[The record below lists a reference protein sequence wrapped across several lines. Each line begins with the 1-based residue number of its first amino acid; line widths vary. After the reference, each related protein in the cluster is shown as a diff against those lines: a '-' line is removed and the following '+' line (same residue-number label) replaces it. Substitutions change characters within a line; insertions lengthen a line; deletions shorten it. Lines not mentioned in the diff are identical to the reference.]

1 MNHRKFVF
9 STALLAAVP
18 GVFKSH
24 GSELKPLEATGI
36 QGGQDMPV
44 GVIASGNN
52 PEKDLKIV
60 RDLGFTVCQL
70 NVAIFT
76 PELAEKLKA
85 TLAQYKIKATSLI
98 CSGPGPDIYTFTE
111 GPATI
116 GLVPRENRAAR
127 VERLKQGIEFCKAAG
142 IPAIQTH
149 FGFIPENPKDPFYK
163 EFIETMKPL
172 AEFAKQ
178 NGIDIYCETGQET
191 PVTLLRAIKD
201 IGTGN
206 VFVNYDTANLILY
219 GKANPVDGL
228 KVIGQ
233 YVRSTHAKDGRYPVD
248 PYKLGK
254 ETPIPTGDVDFPA
267 VFASLKKLNY
277 KGPVIIEYELADKTS
292 EYLLK
297 TKAYLEKVIN
307 S

>member
-1 MNHRKFVF
+1 MDRRKFVF

-18 GVFKSH
+18 GVFKSF
-24 GSELKPLEATGI
+24 GSELKQQQVTAM
-36 QGGQDMPV
+36 QGRQDMPV
-44 GVIASGNN
+44 GVIANGNN

-60 RDLGFTVCQL
+60 KDLGFTVCQL
-70 NVAIFT
+70 NVANFS
-76 PELAEKLKA
+76 PELAEKLKT
-85 TLAQYKIKATSLI
+85 TLADYKIKATSLI
-98 CSGPGPDIYTFTE
+98 CSGPGPYIYTFSE

-116 GLVPRENRAAR
+116 GLVPRENREAR
-127 VERLKQGIEFCKAAG
+127 VERLRNGIEFCKAAG

-149 FGFIPENPKDPFYK
+149 FGFIPENPKDVFYK

-178 NGIDIYCETGQET
+178 NGIDIFCETGQET

-201 IGTGN
+201 IATGN

-228 KVIGQ
+228 KVIGP
-233 YVRSTHAKDGRYPVD
+233 YVRSLHAKDGRYPTD

-254 ETPIPTGDVDFPA
+254 ETPIPSGDVDFPA
-267 VFASLKKLNY
+267 VIASLKKLNY
-277 KGPVIIEYELADKTS
+277 KGPVIIEYELGDKTS
-292 EYLLK
+292 DYLLK
-297 TKAYLEKVIN
+297 TKAYLEKLIN